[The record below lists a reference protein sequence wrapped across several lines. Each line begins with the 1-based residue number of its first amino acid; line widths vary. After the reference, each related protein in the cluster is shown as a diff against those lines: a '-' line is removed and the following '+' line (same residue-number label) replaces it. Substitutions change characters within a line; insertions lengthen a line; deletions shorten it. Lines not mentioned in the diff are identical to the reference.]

1 MRYVTCV
8 YFSKFIHHHSCIICI
23 ISLPARSSSAP
34 AAAWSICCSSSLTAW
49 RKTPRSG
56 PRRSILPQVGGGV
69 IKVCGLTCSALH
81 SFKGLLSQ
89 FSTGLGCVGSVQHQV
104 KHTLLK
110 GGRGIFKV
118 VENPKSQQHPCE
130 RIVVS
135 ESCDLHKSNTL
146 IRMTGECAHS
156 SLVGR

>member
-1 MRYVTCV
+1 MC
-8 YFSKFIHHHSCIICI
+8 
-23 ISLPARSSSAP
+23 
-34 AAAWSICCSSSLTAW
+34 
-49 RKTPRSG
+49 
-56 PRRSILPQVGGGV
+56 
-69 IKVCGLTCSALH
+69 LTCSALH

-135 ESCDLHKSNTL
+135 ESCEYLDQNDRRMCTFVPCREIKFRTFRPNLRKAQVEIQEKNNQLSAYRNTSISPSAQL
-146 IRMTGECAHS
+146 GFARSLRYFYSLLPLMTRGNCYWKD
-156 SLVGR
+156 